1 MISYK
6 FKSTKMKIR
15 KNSYK
20 IYSNRSLKKNDF
32 IDKITIITVVYNG
45 EETLEKTIKNVFN
58 RDYKILNI

>member
-1 MISYK
+1 
-6 FKSTKMKIR
+6 MKIR

-20 IYSNRSLKKNDF
+20 IYSNKSLKKNDF